1 MVRFFARF
9 LALILSAALLLAAL
23 AVLVHVR
30 PQGLAGWLVMA
41 GLVAGAFLA
50 PVWLYRALMGR
61 AGASAPRDDEGEGA
75 GIAVGMGL
83 DQQRQRREDG
93 DDDLWPGAD

>member
-1 MVRFFARF
+1 MARFFARF

-61 AGASAPRDDEGEGA
+61 ARPSAHRDEGEGA
-75 GIAVGMGL
+75 GMAMGL
-83 DQQRQRREDG
+83 GIDAVRRRDSGE
-93 DDDLWPGAD
+93 DDLLDLD